1 MEKHKKR
8 KIIYF
13 VSITLVLIIAL
24 LLILLFSLKK
34 EKDKNEYYQTLN
46 TYVQERLETSVQP
59 NEKLEEILSFNFE
72 YNVMEVSAKTTNY
85 ITYIKTTFN
94 ESHYLTF
101 KELFNELESRER
113 FDNLTNINLQYR
125 FETQTSNSD
134 VETVINNIGATKT
147 KYAYS
152 ENYLFITFEKDGNYY
167 SSSLVNQE
175 GSNTVI
181 NTATFNDN
189 EINIQIL
196 KSILQ

>member
-1 MEKHKKR
+1 
-8 KIIYF
+8 
-13 VSITLVLIIAL
+13 
-24 LLILLFSLKK
+24 
-34 EKDKNEYYQTLN
+34 
-46 TYVQERLETSVQP
+46 
-59 NEKLEEILSFNFE
+59 
-72 YNVMEVSAKTTNY
+72 MEVSAKTTNY

-94 ESHYLTF
+94 ETHYLTF
-101 KELFNELESRER
+101 KDLFNELESRER

-152 ENYLFITFEKDGNYY
+152 ENYLFITFEKDGDYY
-167 SSSLVNQE
+167 SSSLVNQD
-175 GSNTVI
+175 GSNTAI